1 MGTKVCNKCGKLFFS
16 NGNDICLE
24 CLEFYHSQEDR
35 VFEYLSKRKEEVT
48 IEQLNKETKVSL
60 NILMEMFYRGRFM
73 GDYAVASHCELCG
86 ERIYQGKI
94 CKGCAAE
101 FRGDLE
107 KKIAR
112 KKNRRVAHLCTDQG
126 RTKFYSNY

>member
-1 MGTKVCNKCGKLFFS
+1 MGTKVCSKCGKLFFS
-16 NGNDICLE
+16 NGNNICLK
-24 CLEFYHSQEDR
+24 CLEFYQSQEDR

-94 CKGCAAE
+94 CKNCAKE
-101 FRGDLE
+101 FCGDLE

-112 KKNRRVAHLCTDQG
+112 KKNRGVVSPQTSHG
-126 RTKFYSNY
+126 RARFYGNY

>member
-1 MGTKVCNKCGKLFFS
+1 MGTQVCSKCGKLFFS
-16 NGNDICLE
+16 NGNNICLK
-24 CLEFYHSQEDR
+24 CLEFYQSQEDR

-86 ERIYQGKI
+86 DRIYQGKI
-94 CKGCAAE
+94 CKSCAKE
-101 FRGDLE
+101 FCDDLE

-112 KKNRRVAHLCTDQG
+112 KKKRGVLSPQTSHERA
-126 RTKFYSNY
+126 RFYSNY